1 MKRSPVKPLAIV
13 LTSMIA
19 VGAQAADLK
28 DVANAAWSYDGTWQA
43 ARQTWEA
50 NQQVLV
56 QGRAALLPTID
67 ASYSVDKVQQTYESI
82 GNLHVDNRQR
92 TTSVTLTQPLFRLD
106 AFYGYKQAKATVSID
121 QANFYQARQDF
132 VLRVANAYF
141 GVLRAW
147 DDLVAARAEEK
158 AIGRQ
163 YDQTQERFKVGLVP
177 NTDVEAAKASHD
189 NTKVNLIVA
198 KQNFGIARDKL
209 EALTGRKWSH
219 LEELRKDLPMG
230 NPAPEKIQAWINKAT
245 YQNPTLLAARYT
257 AKAADLNSKVQLGA
271 MFPKI
276 QLVGQYQHIHNT
288 TPSVSGGT
296 PGNSFA
302 QFYSRAPD
310 TNTNTIGIQ
319 ITMPLFHGGSL
330 NSQRKQAALQA
341 NAAEDTLQQTL
352 RDVTQQTR
360 SAYRTV
366 ESDSLSVRARQQAI
380 KSARTSLQAT
390 RSGYQVGTRNI
401 VDVLNAE
408 QALYSALRD
417 YSNARYSY
425 IIDSLTLKS
434 DAGEL
439 DIQDLVDVN
448 KWLSDTDTLNLYNP
462 DLDAKSDAMMPKDD

>member
-67 ASYSVDKVQQTYESI
+67 AKYAHYK
-82 GNLHVDNRQR
+82 DNRHLYDSG
-92 TTSVTLTQPLFRLD
+92 TTLKYDDEVTSVTLTQPLFRLD
-106 AFYGYKQAKATVSID
+106 AFYGYKQAKDTVSID

-141 GVLRAW
+141 GVLRSW
-147 DDLVAARAEEK
+147 DDLVAASAEEK

-163 YDQTQERFKVGLVP
+163 YDQTKERFKVGLVP
-177 NTDVEAAKASHD
+177 NTDVEAAKASYD

-198 KQNFGIARDKL
+198 KQNFSIARDKL
-209 EALTGRKWSH
+209 EALTGRKWGH
-219 LEELRKDLPMG
+219 LAELRKNLPMG
-230 NPAPEKIQAWINKAT
+230 NPAPDNMQAWIDKAT
-245 YQNPTLLAARYT
+245 YQNPQLLAARYT
-257 AKAADLNSKVQLGA
+257 AKASDMNAKVQLGA
-271 MFPKI
+271 MFPKV
-276 QLVGQYQHIHNT
+276 QLVG
-288 TPSVSGGT
+288 S
-296 PGNSFA
+296 
-302 QFYSRAPD
+302 YSNEHVAPD
-310 TNTNTIGIQ
+310 NNIPASAMSSLTPDNHSSEIGIEV
-319 ITMPLFHGGSL
+319 TMPLFHGGSL

-341 NAAEDTLQQTL
+341 NAAHDTYQQTL
-352 RDVTQQTR
+352 RNVSQQTR
-360 SAYRTV
+360 SSYRTV
-366 ESDSLSVRARQQAI
+366 ESDSLSVQAREQAI

-417 YSNARYSY
+417 YSDARYSY

-448 KWLSDTDTLNLYNP
+448 KWLSDNETLNLYNP